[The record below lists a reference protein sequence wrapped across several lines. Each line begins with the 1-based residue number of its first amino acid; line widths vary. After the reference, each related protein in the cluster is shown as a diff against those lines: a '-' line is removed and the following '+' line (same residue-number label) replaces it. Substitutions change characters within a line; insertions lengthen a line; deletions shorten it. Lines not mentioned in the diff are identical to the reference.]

1 MKATFMTSQVTIY
14 DAETVDQIVWPSEIP
29 SHEKEYLLTVLK
41 NQTSSIIKN
50 AIADF
55 CLLKIDDQIIPIT
68 ICDFIPKNTY
78 IVSAYTQ
85 YISYTIEE
93 LSVIKNQFIRKI
105 VALILNALGKILTTG
120 KIDKCIHVNNWLFPT
135 NIYSPLS
142 KEQIKSITLFLID
155 KFPKH
160 AILFRTLNFISDSTI
175 INNLQQNNYF
185 FIGSRQIHILSRD
198 KLKEFH
204 HRKPTDLK
212 RDEKILHA
220 SGYDVME
227 DKLTQQDILRMKEL
241 YDSLYLDK
249 HSYLNP
255 QYTAEFIGFLANNSI
270 FNVRT
275 LQKYNKIDAFIGCL
289 TRNNITY
296 APLFGYDTNQPAK
309 IGLYRMLSAIKIN
322 LAIENDTIL
331 HSSAGAGGFKRHRGH
346 ISAPEYHAVHTEHL
360 SIGRRRAWSLLKWI
374 VNHIGMPLIKR
385 YDT

>member
-1 MKATFMTSQVTIY
+1 MKTTSMTSQITLYDKKTI
-14 DAETVDQIVWPSEIP
+14 DKIVWPSNI
-29 SHEKEYLLTVLK
+29 SRHEKDYLLTVLK
-41 NQTSSIIKN
+41 NQPGSVIKN

-55 CLLKIDDQIIPIT
+55 YLLKVDDQMIPLT

-78 IVSAYTQ
+78 LVSAYTQ
-85 YISYTIEE
+85 YVSYTIEE
-93 LSVIKNQFIRKI
+93 LFVIKNPFIRKI
-105 VALILNALGKILTTG
+105 AALILNALGKILNAG

-142 KEQIKSITLFLID
+142 KEQVKSITQFLIST
-155 KFPKH
+155 FPQH
-160 AILFRTLNFISDSTI
+160 AILFRTLNFITDPSI
-175 INNLQQNNYF
+175 INNLQKNNYF
-185 FIGSRQIHILSRD
+185 LIGSRQIHILLRE
-198 KLKEFH
+198 KLKEFQ

-212 RDEKILHA
+212 RDEKILRD
-220 SGYDVME
+220 SKYDVME

-255 QYTAEFIGFLANNSI
+255 QYTTEFIGFLANNSM
-270 FNVRT
+270 FNIKR
-275 LQKYNKIDAFIGCL
+275 LKKANKIDAFIGCL
-289 TRNNITY
+289 SRNNITY

-309 IGLYRMLSAIKIN
+309 MGLYRMLSAIKIN
-322 LAIENDTIL
+322 FAIENDTVL

-346 ISAPEYHAVHTEHL
+346 VSAPEYHAVYTAHL
-360 SIGRRRAWSLLKWI
+360 SIGRRRVWSLLKWI